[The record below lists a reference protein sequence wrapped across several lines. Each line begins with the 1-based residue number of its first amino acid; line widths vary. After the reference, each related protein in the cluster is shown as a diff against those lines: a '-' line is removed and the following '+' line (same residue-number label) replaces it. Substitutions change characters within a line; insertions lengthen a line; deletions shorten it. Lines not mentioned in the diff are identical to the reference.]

1 MYYWQLQG
9 YMYLTG
15 AMSAS
20 LAFCLIDTPVILVED
35 EKRKL
40 MWKMGVD
47 TSENSEFK
55 EACNGLERLMIYDDI
70 PINERL
76 IEFDIKRNEEDIE
89 KIDLK
94 VIKSREFLKDL

>member
-1 MYYWQLQG
+1 
-9 YMYLTG
+9 
-15 AMSAS
+15 
-20 LAFCLIDTPVILVED
+20 
-35 EKRKL
+35 
-40 MWKMGVD
+40 
-47 TSENSEFK
+47 
-55 EACNGLERLMIYDDI
+55 MIYEDI